1 VSVGEIEQAIEN
13 ATAVRRNKRGR
24 SGEVRIDS
32 VTDGGRHV
40 VVITVHNPA
49 RRFPAAD
56 HCVGGVMSRR
66 TRRTEPERE
75 AEIAERYYERRHEDG
90 DWDEPERLDKPV
102 RLDVTLSVRFSR
114 EELEAVRTAAEQ
126 AGIRPTAFIR
136 QAAVE
141 AVSRRPVD
149 RARLQHDLA
158 KAVELME
165 DAQRSLAS

>member
-1 VSVGEIEQAIEN
+1 MS
-13 ATAVRRNKRGR
+13 KR
-24 SGEVRIDS
+24 
-32 VTDGGRHV
+32 
-40 VVITVHNPA
+40 
-49 RRFPAAD
+49 
-56 HCVGGVMSRR
+56 
-66 TRRTEPERE
+66 RRTEQQSE
-75 AEIAERYYERRHEDG
+75 AEVAERYFERRHKDG

-114 EELEAVRTAAEQ
+114 EELKAVRTAAEQ
-126 AGIRPTAFIR
+126 AGIKPTAFIR

>member
-1 VSVGEIEQAIEN
+1 
-13 ATAVRRNKRGR
+13 
-24 SGEVRIDS
+24 
-32 VTDGGRHV
+32 
-40 VVITVHNPA
+40 
-49 RRFPAAD
+49 
-56 HCVGGVMSRR
+56 MSRR

-75 AEIAERYYERRHEDG
+75 AEIAERYYERRLEDG
-90 DWDEPERLDKPV
+90 DWDEPERLDKPG

-126 AGIRPTAFIR
+126 AGIKPTAFIR